1 MVLGF
6 SELWISEMWQFRVLS
21 KSSITL
27 YVIYYLLFVDFVWL
41 NLCSDWSWHSPV
53 LCLAPTKT
61 LFLTLPPDGTNK
73 NMQALLVTPE
83 AKEQLDKLFLLFYFL
98 HLLNCGN
105 LITYKRLCEP
115 FFFKNFKRDKSNEG
129 EPE

>member
-1 MVLGF
+1 M
-6 SELWISEMWQFRVLS
+6 
-21 KSSITL
+21 L
-27 YVIYYLLFVDFVWL
+27 Y
-41 NLCSDWSWHSPV
+41 
-53 LCLAPTKT
+53 LAPTKT

-83 AKEQLDKLFLLFYFL
+83 AKEQLDKSFLLFYFL

-115 FFFKNFKRDKSNEG
+115 FFLKKKTSNVIKATKESLNKLGSLKGASTVTQQDGGKVVYQLNGESLNRFKGLACLKGFKQND
-129 EPE
+129 

>member
-1 MVLGF
+1 M
-6 SELWISEMWQFRVLS
+6 
-21 KSSITL
+21 L
-27 YVIYYLLFVDFVWL
+27 Y
-41 NLCSDWSWHSPV
+41 
-53 LCLAPTKT
+53 LAPTKT

-83 AKEQLDKLFLLFYFL
+83 AKEQLDKSFLLFYFL

-115 FFFKNFKRDKSNEG
+115 FFKKKTSNVIKSTKESLNKLGSLKGASTVTQQDGGKVVYQLNGESLNSFKGLACLKGFKQND
-129 EPE
+129 